1 MIRDTSAINVDVTNE
16 NTISSSEPSNKAFL
30 ELSFHVL
37 IKGNNSAIHKDNAI
51 QQVKFLA
58 FSIDILIM
66 LS

>member
-1 MIRDTSAINVDVTNE
+1 MTNE
-16 NTISSSEPSNKAFL
+16 NTINSSDPSNKVFL

-66 LS
+66 LC